1 MSSIEHANP
10 CSSSA
15 HVQHAAA
22 MHSDIAVVDANGRL
36 FSWNWAADG
45 LVPHPQEGVLRL
57 QGRYITHLSASTL
70 RGTVLSTSAVQRE
83 GGVALLSTWSDDVLH
98 RFCAAE
104 TYTSVMDAPEVS
116 PAFLH
121 FPLHHHCWRC
131 SVAHASSCNGRSIGF
146 GVQLQPDDSWVRLE
160 CGMLCSIATS
170 ASGKAFW
177 WGIRESPAVA
187 VEEPSLQVGMP
198 VTRKEQPVGAVCV
211 AHTDRGVCIGR
222 VTGTGSREWS
232 SNCVKFTLS
241 ASVSS

>member
-83 GGVALLSTWSDDVLH
+83 GGVVLLSTWSDDVLH

-104 TYTSVMDAPEVS
+104 TNTSVMEAPEVS

-121 FPLHHHCWRC
+121 FPLHH
-131 SVAHASSCNGRSIGF
+131 
-146 GVQLQPDDSWVRLE
+146 QLLE
-160 CGMLCSIATS
+160 MQCGPCQL
-170 ASGKAFW
+170 
-177 WGIRESPAVA
+177 
-187 VEEPSLQVGMP
+187 LQ
-198 VTRKEQPVGAVCV
+198 R
-211 AHTDRGVCIGR
+211 
-222 VTGTGSREWS
+222 
-232 SNCVKFTLS
+232 
-241 ASVSS
+241 